1 MQKSNSKFAVLPVMF
16 GFFIMGFVDIVGVAT
31 SYVKADFAGMDDKVS
46 GLISLSCFLW
56 FLILSIPTGMLMNRI
71 GRKKTVVVSFAITA
85 LAMLIPVLKYDFAFV
100 LVAFAMLGIGNT
112 MLQVALNPLV
122 TNVVSAEKLT
132 GTITLGQFI
141 KAMSSFLGP
150 ILAAMFAGS
159 VWGWKA
165 IFPVYAAVTV
175 LAMAWLAVSPIQEQ
189 LIEKSE
195 ITFARTFSLLRDK
208 YIVLFFIG
216 ILVLVG
222 VDVGMGVTFPK
233 LLQERCSLPLE
244 KAGMGNSIYFLART
258 VGAFLGGVV
267 LMRFSASKFFTASS
281 CLALVSLVGL
291 IFSRNLTMILF
302 FVALFGLGYANL
314 FSIIFSLSMQK
325 MPQKTNEVSALLI
338 VGVSGGAVLPPLLG
352 VITDT
357 FGTQGSALITLA
369 IVWVYMVALI
379 PFVRNVRP
387 SGNEN

>member
-244 KAGMGNSIYFLART
+244 KAGMGNCVYFLART

>member
-244 KAGMGNSIYFLART
+244 KAGMGNSVYFLART

>member
-195 ITFARTFSLLRDK
+195 ITFARTFSLLRNK

-244 KAGMGNSIYFLART
+244 KAGMGNSVYFLART